1 MTELADHGHDKPV
14 FGCDDCIKVGNRG
27 TPEHPAE
34 GWTFYRVDVTKEMT
48 AYYYVLAPSKE
59 AAQAD
64 ANEIVLD
71 RMDFETMGPD
81 SYVSPAMESP
91 PSGEPLWTGG
101 PDGDWTVTPAKGA
114 A

>member
-1 MTELADHGHDKPV
+1 MTQIADHGHDKPV

-48 AYYYVLAPSKE
+48 SYYYVLAPSKE

-64 ANEIVLD
+64 ADEIVLSSLD
-71 RMDFETMGPD
+71 YETTGPD
-81 SYVSPAMESP
+81 AYVGSASSEPPA
-91 PSGEPLWTGG
+91 GEPLWTGG
-101 PDGDWTVTPAKGA
+101 PDGDWTVTPARRSA
-114 A
+114 